1 MHGSRLAF
9 VLPRIPTPTSWLVL
23 SAGGRLARTREVA
36 ARSRLER
43 PGIVVG
49 WLVLLVR
56 CTTIRRCA
64 PLAALPVRA
73 MIPASCWHRWS
84 LSSSRPSFSGGQ

>member
-56 CTTIRRCA
+56 
-64 PLAALPVRA
+64 LQLFGGALR
-73 MIPASCWHRWS
+73 S
-84 LSSSRPSFSGGQ
+84 LRYL